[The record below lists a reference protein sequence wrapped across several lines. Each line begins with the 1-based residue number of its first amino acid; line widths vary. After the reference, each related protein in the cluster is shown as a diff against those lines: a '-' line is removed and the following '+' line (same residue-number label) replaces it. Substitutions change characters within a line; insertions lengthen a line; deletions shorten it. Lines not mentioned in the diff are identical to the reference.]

1 MSGLNPSD
9 HDLQPATE
17 RPSCTQVNEIQ
28 EIEFKNS
35 IPEISMITLSVALN
49 MYVVAVI
56 KYGIVH
62 LAVTMF
68 KLDTFRRKINLST
81 YSIYA
86 NT

>member
-1 MSGLNPSD
+1 
-9 HDLQPATE
+9 
-17 RPSCTQVNEIQ
+17 
-28 EIEFKNS
+28 
-35 IPEISMITLSVALN
+35 

-56 KYGIVH
+56 KDGIGH

-86 NT
+86 NTWTP